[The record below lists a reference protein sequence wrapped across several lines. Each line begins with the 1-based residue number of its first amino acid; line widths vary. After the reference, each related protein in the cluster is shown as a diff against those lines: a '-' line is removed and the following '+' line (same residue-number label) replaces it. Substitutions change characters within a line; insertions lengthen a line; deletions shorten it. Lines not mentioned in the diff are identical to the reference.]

1 MDGMTDELITDLA
14 QIHSLRV
21 ISRTSVMQFKH
32 TKKTLPEIARELNVD
47 AVVEGSVS
55 RSGADV
61 HITAQ
66 LLDARQDR
74 HLWAASY
81 ERKMADIVSL
91 QTQVASAIANQV
103 KANLS
108 PEENARL
115 KKIRPVNPQA
125 YDAFLKGL
133 YVENRKH
140 AEPPGKAVA
149 YFEQAVAIDPN
160 YAEAWAQLGNSYA
173 FYSGLVGPKDRPE
186 IISKA
191 RAAIGRA
198 LVLDP
203 NLSSAYTFSG
213 WVKMWYDWDW
223 AGAERDLKRA
233 IQLDPNNSVA
243 HRNYAHYLMLHRR
256 FDESLE
262 ENKLAI
268 DLAPFEILA
277 TAHLIQLYAAER
289 QQDKVIEQCKRV
301 LEMDPAH
308 TGVYG
313 ALSHAYEAKG
323 QWAEAIRALDH
334 LQELHLIGRIGYLAN
349 AAHIWAASG
358 DKNRAE
364 AAMAEVKEFAKQHEV
379 PALTFAY
386 YEARFGNRDKAF
398 QWMEKAYQDR
408 DPGLGAIEIE
418 DSFDSLRSDA
428 RFQDLERRV
437 GFR

>member
-1 MDGMTDELITDLA
+1 MECLFKYENNEMTSASDLL
-14 QIHSLRV
+14 QQHI
-21 ISRTSVMQFKH
+21 Q
-32 TKKTLPEIARELNVD
+32 TLV
-47 AVVEGSVS
+47 
-55 RSGADV
+55 
-61 HITAQ
+61 Q
-66 LLDARQDR
+66 
-74 HLWAASY
+74 
-81 ERKMADIVSL
+81 
-91 QTQVASAIANQV
+91 
-103 KANLS
+103 
-108 PEENARL
+108 
-115 KKIRPVNPQA
+115 
-125 YDAFLKGL
+125 
-133 YVENRKH
+133 
-140 AEPPGKAVA
+140 
-149 YFEQAVAIDPN
+149 
-160 YAEAWAQLGNSYA
+160 
-173 FYSGLVGPKDRPE
+173 
-186 IISKA
+186 
-191 RAAIGRA
+191 
-198 LVLDP
+198 LDP
-203 NLSSAYTFSG
+203 KLSSAYTFSG

-233 IQLDPNNSVA
+233 IELDPNNSVA

-256 FDESLE
+256 FDEALE

-277 TAHLIQLYAAER
+277 TAHLIQLYAAEH

-323 QWAEAIRALDH
+323 QWAEAMSALDH

-349 AAHIWAASG
+349 AAHIWATSG

-398 QWMEKAYQDR
+398 EWMEMAYRDR

-418 DSFDSLRSDA
+418 DSFDNLRSDA